1 LSWTATAWAKER
13 IKGLSAPYD
22 KLMLMVL
29 ADYAHPESHEAWP
42 TQATL
47 AEVLGTSERQ
57 VRRSIRSLE
66 REGLVKQIA
75 KGNQYQKSLYRLEV
89 ILSGAQV
96 QAPDNSAPDIMS
108 PAHAPDRIDQ
118 VHRTKLTSAAD
129 SPAMSSLQE
138 PPLEP
143 PEEKSMLFDFDGHQ
157 EFHAIDGVA
166 PLICDNRCQRL
177 ATWAKKNPKLASN
190 LAEAAGAVADQV
202 IHDPEGGKR
211 SSPPAPWLYE
221 GARGKVRYADIVRV
235 VLKWA
240 RNRRNG
246 TAPRART
253 SQLDNTVESMRRA
266 REETLHGR

>member
-1 LSWTATAWAKER
+1 MSWTATAWAKER

-96 QAPDNSAPDIMS
+96 QVPDNSAPDILS

-118 VHRTKLTSAAD
+118 VHRTKLTSAPD
-129 SPAMSSLQE
+129 SPATSSLQE

-143 PEEKSMLFDFDGHQ
+143 PEE
-157 EFHAIDGVA
+157 
-166 PLICDNRCQRL
+166 
-177 ATWAKKNPKLASN
+177 
-190 LAEAAGAVADQV
+190 
-202 IHDPEGGKR
+202 
-211 SSPPAPWLYE
+211 
-221 GARGKVRYADIVRV
+221 
-235 VLKWA
+235 
-240 RNRRNG
+240 
-246 TAPRART
+246 
-253 SQLDNTVESMRRA
+253 NTLVESKWIQVLERDPRWTA
-266 REETLHGR
+266 REGYAEDVEELYAQTIDLHSEAVRAYEWLQTPRGRKRLKLGLFFLNWLKRAMPSDNGSKPTMTRAERLRADHKAYEMGE